1 MSKVIVMP
9 DNIDFEINSNKNIL
23 QEAIERN
30 LNVPYAC
37 KKGICGACKCK
48 ILSGNIKLEQ
58 FNELILTKEEQ
69 EQGYTLLC
77 KSYADSDIELLIP
90 NILNKK
96 KTIITPAKVISLE
109 KYKSVAIIKL
119 KLPSS
124 QNFEF
129 NAGQYIDVILSDK
142 TRSYSIASS
151 PYLENELELHIKYY
165 KEGIFSEYIWNQI
178 QLNNIL
184 RIKGPLGIFTIKKS
198 YAPIIFIAT
207 GTGFAPIKSILEEL
221 IVNNSN
227 REIHFY
233 WGNRFYDDFYLL
245 DYIEFIKNKLNI
257 KINLCLS
264 NDQKNNFYSGYV
276 TTKIAEDFSDISLY
290 EIYACGNIK
299 MIEDAYELATN
310 KLNLDKKNFYS
321 DVFTPSI
328 S

>member
-1 MSKVIVMP
+1 MSKVVIMP
-9 DNIDFEINSNKNIL
+9 DNIDFEINRNQNVL
-23 QEAIERN
+23 QEAIQRN

-48 ILSGNIKLEQ
+48 LLSGDVQLEP
-58 FNELILTKEEQ
+58 FNEMVLTKEEQ

-77 KSYADSDIELLIP
+77 KAYANSDLELLIP

-96 KTIITPAKVISLE
+96 KTIITPAKVISLQ
-109 KYKSVAIIKL
+109 KYTSVAIIKL

-124 QNFEF
+124 QKFEF

-165 KEGIFSEYIWNQI
+165 KEGVFSEYIWNQI
-178 QLNNIL
+178 QINNIL
-184 RIKGPLGIFTIKKS
+184 RIKGPLGIFTIKQS
-198 YAPIIFIAT
+198 DAPIIFVAT
-207 GTGFAPIKSILEEL
+207 GTGFAPIKSIIEEL
-221 IVNNSN
+221 IMNNSK
-227 REIHFY
+227 REVHFY
-233 WGNRFYDDFYLL
+233 WGNRFYNDFYLL
-245 DYIEFIKNKLNI
+245 EYIKSLKDKLNI

-264 NDQKNNFYSGYV
+264 KGIMDDYYSGYV
-276 TTKIAEDFSDISLY
+276 TNKVAEDFTNIQSY
-290 EIYACGNIK
+290 EVYACGNIK
-299 MIEDAYELATN
+299 MIEDVYELAIN
-310 KLNLDKKNFYS
+310 KLGLNKNNFYS

>member
-1 MSKVIVMP
+1 MSKVVIRP
-9 DNIDFEINSNKNIL
+9 DNIDFEINNDQNIL
-23 QEAIERN
+23 QEAIKRN

-48 ILSGNIKLEQ
+48 VLSGDFKLEE
-58 FNELILTKEEQ
+58 FNKIILTEEEQ

-77 KSYADSDIELLIP
+77 KSYANSDVEILIP

-96 KTIITPAKVISLE
+96 KTILSPAKVISLE

-124 QNFEF
+124 QKFEF

-151 PYLENELELHIKYY
+151 PYSSTELELHVKYY
-165 KEGIFSEYIWNQI
+165 KDGIFSEYIWNQI
-178 QLNNIL
+178 QINNIL
-184 RIKGPLGIFTIKKS
+184 RIKGPLGIFTVKKS
-198 YAPIIFIAT
+198 DAPIIFVAT

-221 IVNNSN
+221 IINKSN
-227 REIHFY
+227 KEIHFY
-233 WGNRFYDDFYLL
+233 WGNRCYDDFYLL
-245 DYIEFIKNKLNI
+245 DYIKSLKNQLNI

-264 NDQKNNFYSGYV
+264 QDNKENYYSGYV
-276 TTKIAEDFSDISLY
+276 TTKIAEDFKNIGLY

-299 MIEDAYELATN
+299 MIEDVYELGI
-310 KLNLDKKNFYS
+310 KLGLDKNNFYS

-328 S
+328 R